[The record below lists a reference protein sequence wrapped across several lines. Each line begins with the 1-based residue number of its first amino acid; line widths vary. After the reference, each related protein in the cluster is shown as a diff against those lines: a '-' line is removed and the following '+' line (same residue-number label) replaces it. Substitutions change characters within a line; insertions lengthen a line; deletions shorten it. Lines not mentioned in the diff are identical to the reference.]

1 MAETATIASHIGPGL
16 KSQPGFNFFSLF
28 FVRIHTNEFIQL
40 LYKLCSTN
48 SYTVWFLCWKM
59 RVPVRH
65 LSSSKLECRP
75 NELARGHFGGASKYS
90 VAINS
95 FVYFIS

>member
-1 MAETATIASHIGPGL
+1 MMSPVRPETVHAMER
-16 KSQPGFNFFSLF
+16 
-28 FVRIHTNEFIQL
+28 VRVIHPSDGKALTL
-40 LYKLCSTN
+40 
-48 SYTVWFLCWKM
+48 VGVGKM

-65 LSSSKLECRP
+65 LLSSKLECRP
-75 NELARGHFGGASKYS
+75 NELARGHFGRASKYS

>member
-1 MAETATIASHIGPGL
+1 MGEG
-16 KSQPGFNFFSLF
+16 
-28 FVRIHTNEFIQL
+28 
-40 LYKLCSTN
+40 N
-48 SYTVWFLCWKM
+48 SSGNKGSSGGRQQSNKNSGGNGGVGSGGDSGDSGGYSSCDGEDVGKM

-75 NELARGHFGGASKYS
+75 NELARWHFGGASKYS

>member
-1 MAETATIASHIGPGL
+1 MVAEC
-16 KSQPGFNFFSLF
+16 FFRWPRALGGRVTV
-28 FVRIHTNEFIQL
+28 VRKYWVRSVQG
-40 LYKLCSTN
+40 
-48 SYTVWFLCWKM
+48 VVGGQCWKM

-75 NELARGHFGGASKYS
+75 NELARGHFGEASKYS

>member
-1 MAETATIASHIGPGL
+1 
-16 KSQPGFNFFSLF
+16 
-28 FVRIHTNEFIQL
+28 
-40 LYKLCSTN
+40 
-48 SYTVWFLCWKM
+48 M

-75 NELARGHFGGASKYS
+75 NELAQYS